1 VSSRTGDDPIPENP
15 LPPPQPHEDVEVE
28 EWIDAGED
36 VAVAL
41 LPFACLRTSGSERSG
56 LLPSMRGGSPEPL
69 LVGRGSG
76 FVPRP
81 ELPPITAPV

>member
-1 VSSRTGDDPIPENP
+1 MPSVFPDRLVSSRTGDDPIPENP

-41 LPFACLRTSGSERSG
+41 LLSPGCGSER
-56 LLPSMRGGSPEPL
+56 RGCLRMSSE
-69 LVGRGSG
+69 R
-76 FVPRP
+76 
-81 ELPPITAPV
+81 